1 MSDDLAESREDN
13 MVNEGPGTAN
23 AVTNDVSVKTFRRE
37 DVMKHYNIHKNVEKI
52 NNEQENPWYLIIYNK
67 VYDVKDFIPG
77 HPGGAVILTHLGKD
91 ALVKIM

>member
-1 MSDDLAESREDN
+1 
-13 MVNEGPGTAN
+13 
-23 AVTNDVSVKTFRRE
+23 
-37 DVMKHYNIHKNVEKI
+37 MKHYNIHKNVEKI

-91 ALVKIM
+91 ALVKIISHEVLANFYIGDLVEEDIITKRGGRGEKEKD